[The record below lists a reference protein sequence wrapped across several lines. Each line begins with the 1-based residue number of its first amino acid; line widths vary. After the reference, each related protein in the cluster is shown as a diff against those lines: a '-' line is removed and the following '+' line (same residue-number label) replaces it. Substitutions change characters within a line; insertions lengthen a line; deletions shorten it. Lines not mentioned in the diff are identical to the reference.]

1 MQRNRSAHT
10 ACILPNRRDI
20 VNSRKLFSNKNR
32 KWFFHSDR
40 LFSLLPLKNPL
51 RKHTSFGKSL
61 TAWRNLAAT
70 QIFLFLF
77 RSSKCSAFFC
87 LDYVSPKKKKK
98 RGKDISDTLLSF
110 FFKRIKPDN
119 FQFRISK
126 TTCAKGCKLS
136 KHERNIP
143 SLALFTA
150 AVFICRLLV
159 NLRPAS
165 QEAVIWEEFGVVW
178 LIWLFVCIFSQLNFN
193 LIEPCRKFTYL
204 CTLSLKRNAS
214 RVSYDTVSPR
224 CTSWKSEKQKKCS
237 W

>member
-1 MQRNRSAHT
+1 MQR
-10 ACILPNRRDI
+10 
-20 VNSRKLFSNKNR
+20 
-32 KWFFHSDR
+32 
-40 LFSLLPLKNPL
+40 
-51 RKHTSFGKSL
+51 
-61 TAWRNLAAT
+61 
-70 QIFLFLF
+70 IFLFRL
-77 RSSKCSAFFC
+77 RIS
-87 LDYVSPKKKKK
+87 KKKK
-98 RGKDISDTLLSF
+98 RNGEWISVIHCFLFSLKGLSLTISNSAYPRLLVQGDASYPSMKEF
-110 FFKRIKPDN
+110 YR
-119 FQFRISK
+119 
-126 TTCAKGCKLS
+126 
-136 KHERNIP
+136 IP
-143 SLALFTA
+143 SLALFIA

-165 QEAVIWEEFGVVW
+165 QEAVIWEEFDVVW

>member
-1 MQRNRSAHT
+1 MAKEHHTFGKVSAQ
-10 ACILPNRRDI
+10 P
-20 VNSRKLFSNKNR
+20 
-32 KWFFHSDR
+32 
-40 LFSLLPLKNPL
+40 
-51 RKHTSFGKSL
+51 HTSL
-61 TAWRNLAAT
+61 CIAAT

>member
-1 MQRNRSAHT
+1 MQR
-10 ACILPNRRDI
+10 
-20 VNSRKLFSNKNR
+20 
-32 KWFFHSDR
+32 
-40 LFSLLPLKNPL
+40 
-51 RKHTSFGKSL
+51 
-61 TAWRNLAAT
+61 
-70 QIFLFLF
+70 IFLFRL
-77 RSSKCSAFFC
+77 RISK
-87 LDYVSPKKKKK
+87 KKKKK

-126 TTCAKGCKLS
+126 TTCEKGCKLS

-165 QEAVIWEEFGVVW
+165 QEAVIWEEFGVAW

-237 W
+237 WYTHFLNRNEVHWELKPNKTSNMWHLLPKKPCGKKY